1 VVQKFESDLIPWSAY
16 AASEHIVSAGRR
28 SLISA
33 FGDLIRCKAGFQPH
47 ELQEIFGAP
56 ADEGENDACR
66 HLVELDAALLTAQ
79 FVLGNIATFARPR
92 GGGEAVAIPPAHWEI
107 DDPLPRFASGTYN
120 AADWANAEAPASH
133 RIFVDAAEFDAWLA
147 KLQPPGPLTDS
158 QIEEVL
164 DPRLRAARSI
174 AARKPKRVRRTDSL
188 DRHGLGLDA
197 TTSDTPVNTAQ
208 PTLLTIKEVLRLTR
222 LGRSTAYRLLSAGS
236 FPNPIKIGRSSRWL
250 KSDVDEWI
258 AKQATTRDRLEQ

>member
-1 VVQKFESDLIPWSAY
+1 MIT
-16 AASEHIVSAGRR
+16 
-28 SLISA
+28 A
-33 FGDLIRCKAGFQPH
+33 FGDLVRCQAGFEPH
-47 ELQEIFGAP
+47 ELPEIFAAP
-56 ADEGENDACR
+56 VDGDENDACR
-66 HLVELDAALLTAQ
+66 RLVALDAALLTTQ
-79 FVLGNIATFARPR
+79 FVLGKIATFARPL
-92 GGGEAVAIPPAHWEI
+92 GGGETVEIPPAHWEI
-107 DDPLPRFASGTYN
+107 DDPLPRLATGTYN

-164 DPRLRAARSI
+164 DPRLRAARST
-174 AARKPKRVRRTDSL
+174 AARKPKRVRRTDSP
-188 DRHGLGLDA
+188 DRHGLGPDA

-258 AKQATTRDRLEQ
+258 AKQATSRDRLEE